1 MIDPNLYDQ
10 NEELDTRQAAA
21 VAKKDRRT
29 IVAWIHRG
37 ILPAMRNP
45 GARGH
50 YRIVWRDLYQ
60 VLHTPAV
67 PKEKEAS
74 QV

>member
-10 NEELDTRQAAA
+10 DEELDTRQAAA

-29 IVAWIHRG
+29 IVAWIHKG
-37 ILPAMRNP
+37 VLPALKNP

-50 YRIVWRDLYQ
+50 YRVVWRDLYQ
-60 VLHTPAV
+60 VLHIPAV
-67 PKEKEAS
+67 PKD
-74 QV
+74 